1 MVTIESRILFV
12 VCCFCTTFAVVLE
25 VAKVHAYWNVS
36 FYCFFDMKKSILLL
50 TLCLF
55 TSLAVVAEE
64 YDLIITTERSQ
75 IHCIIQ
81 EISDVSVRYV
91 RSDRP
96 QTIVF
101 STPLSQVVAIVYRDG
116 TVEQITPQTSSV
128 ETAALPANEP
138 TTANPQGTTIVPQ
151 ETTLTDTKEETAE
164 PQRQPTIMQ
173 KPKTAKP
180 TLAKGGGRIYREKN
194 EYMYNDSYIS
204 AKEVGRILQT
214 NAVAHDSWQRAHR
227 LSVGGIVLSSL
238 GAGTLIVSLCCIP
251 AGIEASMGVLG
262 GGVVLSSVGV
272 GLLCGSLSR
281 YDKAIDIY
289 NTTIDSRVQLHVFA
303 SPTDVGLAL
312 RF

>member
-1 MVTIESRILFV
+1 MSHFM
-12 VCCFCTTFAVVLE
+12 
-25 VAKVHAYWNVS
+25 
-36 FYCFFDMKKSILLL
+36 FFDMKKSILLL

-55 TSLAVVAEE
+55 GSLAVVAEE

-75 IHCIIQ
+75 IRCIIQ

-116 TVEQITPQTSSV
+116 TIEQITPQTPSA
-128 ETAALPANEP
+128 ETAALPATEP
-138 TTANPQGTTIVPQ
+138 ATANLQKTAIVPQ
-151 ETTLTDTKEETAE
+151 ETTIADTKEQKAE
-164 PQRQPTIMQ
+164 PQRHPTITSE
-173 KPKTAKP
+173 PKAAKP
-180 TLAKGGGRIYREKN
+180 SSTKGGGRIYREKN

-214 NAVAHDSWQRAHR
+214 HAVAYDSWQRAHR

-238 GAGTLIVSLCCIP
+238 GAGTLVVSLCCIP
-251 AGIEASMGVLG
+251 AGIEASMGLL

-289 NTTIDSRVQLHVFA
+289 NATIDSRVQLHVFA